1 MYSVPVSAP
10 SLSHTCH
17 ILQAILGRK
26 LVIKELFDVMRKVAQ
41 LSITSDTDNVRS
53 QCRQVGISTQVI
65 LFNSFASGI
74 GRLSCSSCWTTR
86 WIKSCRPI
94 SSCTLRIL
102 GTCGHG
108 KGSVIMGVVAFIL
121 CWCRYSE
128 QSGRESV
135 IEFLVI
141 VFKKFP
147 EVYVIAVGEGRRRG
161 RSSWACD
168 G

>member
-1 MYSVPVSAP
+1 MSCRRLHSCP
-10 SLSHTCH
+10 SLLIRTMF
-17 ILQAILGRK
+17 A
-26 LVIKELFDVMRKVAQ
+26 
-41 LSITSDTDNVRS
+41 LSADRWEFVHE
-53 QCRQVGISTQVI
+53 VI

-86 WIKSCRPI
+86 WVKSCRPI

-108 KGSVIMGVVAFIL
+108 KGSVTMGMVAFIL

-147 EVYVIAVGEGRRRG
+147 EVFVIAVGEGRRRG